1 MALECTLV
9 RAPGAAETT
18 EPEELSIAVPDGTS
32 GTQVEQLLRNARG
45 TGILS
50 VGGQPLTTLTV
61 GEPPLIPGAVLVDN
75 APRHPGGNDIS
86 SPLLLLTHSG
96 PGAGS
101 IFRIQ
106 RGRYR
111 VGRASTEILVPD
123 PGMSREHAIVEV
135 SSTALVLRAVRGANP
150 VFVDDRSIKRT
161 LLTSASTVRCG
172 NSTFGV
178 VTNSDPYPPISGDA
192 GLSIEEP
199 LEVPHTRRHSNRSAM
214 ALAAVLP
221 LIAGIG
227 LAVATG
233 MWMYLGFT
241 AISAISLLV
250 PLIAGRKGRLQGRL
264 AIARAVQDDLE
275 RRRRCS
281 PSAAELLLAVSG
293 PSSAEQ
299 LTKKPARRDSTDTP
313 PAALA
318 ANPRTQGPG
327 IWLRLG
333 ITQTVANIQLVPED
347 PHFRQP
353 PIGAAAMTLDPGY
366 PEVTLCGQPHHTD
379 ALLRFILMQL
389 AGFPGAA
396 ETPVIILGRLGRLP
410 LSARFLP
417 RVTLTS
423 SLHAALAALQQTNG
437 SVRGRLFMVD
447 DHPPDDSEFRSAL
460 LKAARSAG
468 WQVIRCCIS
477 SQRSSVVIEI
487 SPSGTVGYLET
498 GAQRRPFVP
507 DFLSAEVFDRFCRKA
522 PATSF
527 SEGHGTVIPEACFLA
542 ELLPHGQRRVLRR
555 WTESTGHNGPTA
567 MLGAGHDGQVTF
579 DFKLDG
585 PHLLVA
591 GTTGSGKSE
600 LLRTLV
606 ASIALSHSPDHTT
619 FLFFDFKGGS
629 GLQPLARLPHCVGLL
644 TDLSKHHLERAL
656 VSLRGEIR
664 YREQIFAGANVS
676 DLAQYRRAA
685 SEQDPNVPYLILVID
700 EFRMLVD
707 EAPNALR
714 ELMRIATIGRS
725 LGIHLVM
732 ATQRP
737 QGALTADIRANVTSS
752 IAMRVQT
759 EAESMDIINTKA
771 AASISVESPG
781 RAYLAK
787 ASSSPEEFQTASLS
801 LTPGF
806 AVPGPG
812 LGSSLESVQSASQAL
827 QQRCDVRS
835 VSSQQSA
842 LPEAGPEWV
851 VSIAHGAWRSFGKP
865 LPRRP
870 IATPLPTSIPW
881 GEQISAGAGNGSGV
895 TDQWTVGP
903 LAIVDRPTHQMVE
916 PLLWSPSEDG
926 HLAMIGSDSSG
937 MRECFRASSAML
949 ATRKPQPHL
958 YILDATGTLGH
969 LGGESRIGAAVGLHQ
984 LHLATRVLKRLAAEM
999 ERRRSAGVFGVGD
1012 SPLVLIV
1019 AGWCSWAT
1027 ALRTG
1032 PFGYAEGILQDIVR
1046 DGCSLGV
1053 TVLISGERELVS
1065 SRFFAAIQNRAYF
1078 PSGSTE
1084 ESRFHW
1090 PRLPDME
1097 SLPGRAVV
1105 MGNFAGEDGTVAQFR
1120 GAPVS
1125 GLWPFEDL
1133 EPSEPPF
1140 RVRPLPGL
1148 LLADDFTALLAT
1160 FPRQLSGGPG
1170 GGMMIQPTNA
1180 RAENSRGQAPLWIG
1194 VGGDE
1199 ADPVAMPL
1207 RENGVTTILG
1217 GPRSGKSSALASLPA
1232 LNPRVPWIFP
1242 PEASKS
1248 GAFWVSIACEAEAG
1262 SVDPN
1267 SILLVDDADSLEP
1280 QGRQALAGLI
1290 GRVRGIILTAT
1301 PGPSLLLHLPLAKEA
1316 QASSMGLVLSPGTPH
1331 DGDLLGVRLEA
1342 DRDRR
1347 PGRGFLI
1354 DGAAIKPVQCVFTAG
1369 FPRRAETVEAQPR
1382 KLRKPSDVQSAADV
1396 PPVRE
1401 A

>member
-9 RAPGAAETT
+9 SAPGAAGTT
-18 EPEELSIAVPDGTS
+18 KPEELSIDVPDGTS
-32 GTQVEQLLRNARG
+32 GTRVEQLLKEARG
-45 TGILS
+45 TGTLS
-50 VGGQPLTTLTV
+50 VSGHPLTALTV
-61 GEPPLIPGAVLVDN
+61 GEPPLIHGAVLVDN
-75 APRHPGGNDIS
+75 APHHPGGNDS
-86 SPLLLLTHSG
+86 SPPLLLLTHSG

-101 IFRIQ
+101 VFRIQ

-111 VGRASTEILVPD
+111 VGRASAEILVLD
-123 PGMSREHAIVEV
+123 PGMSREHATLEV
-135 SSTALVLRAVRGANP
+135 SSTALVARSVRGANP
-150 VFVDDRSIKRT
+150 VFVDNRPIKRT
-161 LLTSASTVRCG
+161 LLTSASTMRCG

-178 VTNSDPYPPISGDA
+178 ITDSDPYQPISGDA

-199 LEVPHTRRHSNRSAM
+199 LEVPHSPRHANRLAM

-221 LIAGIG
+221 LAAGIG
-227 LAVATG
+227 LSLATG

-250 PLIAGRKGRLQGRL
+250 PLIAGRRGRLQGQL
-264 AIARAVQDDLE
+264 AIALAVQRDLE

-293 PSSAEQ
+293 PSAGDQ
-299 LTKKPARRDSTDTP
+299 LAKKPAMRDPSDTP
-313 PAALA
+313 LAPAASSRA
-318 ANPRTQGPG
+318 QGEG
-327 IWLRLG
+327 TWLRLG
-333 ITQTVANIQLVPED
+333 TTETVANIRLVPDD

-353 PIGAAAMTLDPGY
+353 PIGSVAMTLDPGS
-366 PEVTLCGQPHHTD
+366 PEVTLCGQPRHTD
-379 ALLRFILMQL
+379 ALLRFFLMQL

-396 ETPVIILGRLGRLP
+396 ETPVIVFGRVGRLP

-417 RVTLTS
+417 SVTLTS
-423 SLHAALAALQQTNG
+423 SAHHVLKALHLAKG
-437 SVRGRLFMVD
+437 SAKGRLFMVD
-447 DHPPDDSEFRSAL
+447 DLPSEDSEFRLSV

-468 WQVIRCCIS
+468 WQVLRCCVS
-477 SQRSSVVIEI
+477 PQRSSVVIEI
-487 SPSGTVGYLET
+487 SPSGTVGHLET
-498 GAQRRPFVP
+498 NGLRRTFVP
-507 DFLSAEVFDRFCRKA
+507 DLLSAEVFDRFCRKA
-522 PATSF
+522 PGMSF
-527 SEGHGTVIPEACFLA
+527 SEALGTAIPETCFLA
-542 ELLPHGQRRVLRR
+542 ELLPHGQRRVLRK
-555 WTESTGHNGPTA
+555 WTESAGHNGPTA
-567 MLGAGHDGQVTF
+567 VLGAGHGGQVTF

-664 YREQIFAGANVS
+664 YREQIFAAANAS
-676 DLAQYRRAA
+676 DLTQYRRVA
-685 SEQDPNVPYLILVID
+685 SASDPHVPCLVLVID

-707 EAPNALR
+707 EAPNSLR

-759 EAESMDIINTKA
+759 ESESMDIINTKA
-771 AASISVESPG
+771 AASINVGAPG
-781 RAYLAK
+781 RAYFAR
-787 ASSSPEEFQTASLS
+787 ASTSPEEFQTASLS
-801 LTPGF
+801 RSPVF
-806 AVPGPG
+806 AVHGPG
-812 LGSSLESVQSASQAL
+812 RDSSMEPVQPALQAL

-835 VSSQQSA
+835 ASSQRSS
-842 LPEAGPEWV
+842 LPDAGPEWV
-851 VSIAHGAWRSFGKP
+851 VSIAHEAWRLLGKP
-865 LPRRP
+865 LPRQP
-870 IATPLPTSIPW
+870 IAAPLPTSIPW
-881 GEQISAGAGNGSGV
+881 HEHITAVAGNGSGV
-895 TDQWTVGP
+895 KDHWTVGP
-903 LAIVDRPTHQMVE
+903 LAIIDRPEHQMVE

-926 HLAMIGSDSSG
+926 HLAMIGSESSG
-937 MRECFRASSAML
+937 MRECFSASSAML
-949 ATRKPQPHL
+949 AARKPQPHL

-969 LGGESRIGAAVGLHQ
+969 LGDEDRIGASVGLHQ
-984 LHLATRVLKRLAAEM
+984 LHLATRVLKRLATEM
-999 ERRRSAGVFGVGD
+999 ERRRSAGASAAGG

-1032 PFGYAEGILQDIVR
+1032 PFAYAEGILQDIIR
-1046 DGCSLGV
+1046 DGGSLGL

-1065 SRFFAAIQNRAYF
+1065 SRFFGAIQNRAYF

-1105 MGNFAGEDGTVAQFR
+1105 MGNFAGEPGAVAQFR
-1120 GAPVS
+1120 RAPVK
-1125 GLWPFEDL
+1125 GLWPFEEL

-1140 RVRPLPGL
+1140 RVRPLPDL
-1148 LLADDFTALLAT
+1148 LLADDFPALLAAYRRK
-1160 FPRQLSGGPG
+1160 FPG
-1170 GGMMIQPTNA
+1170 GAGTITHA
-1180 RAENSRGQAPLWIG
+1180 AGGRAEHSQAEAPLWFG

-1199 ADPVAMPL
+1199 AEPVSMPL
-1207 RENGVTTILG
+1207 RENGVSTVLG
-1217 GPRSGKSSALASLPA
+1217 GPRSGKSSALASLHA
-1232 LNPRVPWIFP
+1232 LNPLIPWVFP
-1242 PEASKS
+1242 PAASKP
-1248 GAFWVSIACEAEAG
+1248 GAFWVSVACEAEAG

-1267 SILLVDDADSLEP
+1267 SILLVDDADSLDP
-1280 QGRQALAGLI
+1280 QGRQALSALI
-1290 GRVRGIILTAT
+1290 GKVRGIILTAT
-1301 PGPSLLLHLPLAKEA
+1301 PGPSLHLHLPLAKEA
-1316 QASSMGLVLSPGTPH
+1316 QASSTGLVLAPGTPH
-1331 DGDLLGVRLEA
+1331 DGDLLGVRLDA

-1354 DGAAIKPVQCVFTAG
+1354 DGPAMRPVHVAFTAG
-1369 FPRRAETVEAQPR
+1369 FTRRTETR
-1382 KLRKPSDVQSAADV
+1382 
-1396 PPVRE
+1396 
-1401 A
+1401 

>member
-32 GTQVEQLLRNARG
+32 GTQVQQLLTDARG
-45 TGILS
+45 TGLLS

-61 GEPPLIPGAVLVDN
+61 GEPPLIPGAVLVDD
-75 APRHPGGNDIS
+75 APNHPSGNDIS

-101 IFRIQ
+101 VFRIQ

-111 VGRASTEILVPD
+111 IGRASAEILVSD
-123 PGMSREHAIVEV
+123 PGMSREHAILEV
-135 SSTALVLRAVRGANP
+135 SSTALLLRAVRGANP
-150 VFVDDRSIKRT
+150 VFVDNRPIKRS
-161 LLTSASTVRCG
+161 LLTSASTMRCG
-172 NSTFGV
+172 NSTFTV
-178 VTNSDPYPPISGDA
+178 VTDSDPYPPISGDA

-199 LEVPHTRRHSNRSAM
+199 LEVPHSRRHGNRLAM
-214 ALAAVLP
+214 ALAAGLLLV
-221 LIAGIG
+221 AGIG
-227 LAVATG
+227 LSVATG

-241 AISAISLLV
+241 AISAMSLFV
-250 PLIAGRKGRLQGRL
+250 PLIAGRKGRLQGQL

-281 PSAAELLLAVSG
+281 PSAAELLLAVNG
-293 PSSAEQ
+293 PSSVEQ
-299 LTKKPARRDSTDTP
+299 LVKKPAMSDSTTTP
-313 PAALA
+313 SAAPAPNSRA
-318 ANPRTQGPG
+318 QGPG
-327 IWLRLG
+327 MWLRLG
-333 ITQTVANIQLVPED
+333 IAQTVANIRLVPDD

-353 PIGAAAMTLDPGY
+353 LIGEVALTLDPGY

-379 ALLRFILMQL
+379 ALLRFFLMQL

-396 ETPVIILGRLGRLP
+396 ETPVIVFGQAGRLP

-417 RVTLTS
+417 RVTVTS
-423 SLHAALAALQQTNG
+423 NLNTVLAALQQANG
-437 SVRGRLFMVD
+437 SVRGKLFMVD
-447 DHPPDDSEFRSAL
+447 DLPPGDSEFRLSL

-468 WQVIRCCIS
+468 WQVLRSCVS
-477 SQRSSVVIEI
+477 SQPSAVVIEI
-487 SPSGTVGYLET
+487 SPSGITGHLET
-498 GAQRRPFVP
+498 GGQRRQFVP
-507 DFLSAEVFDRFCRKA
+507 DLLSAEVFDRFCRMA

-527 SEGHGTVIPEACFLA
+527 TEGPGTVIPEACFLA
-542 ELLPHGQRRVLRR
+542 ELLPRGERRVLRR
-555 WTESTGHNGPTA
+555 WTEAARHNGPTA
-567 MLGAGHDGQVTF
+567 VLGTGHGGQVTF

-656 VSLRGEIR
+656 VSLRAEIR
-664 YREQIFAGANVS
+664 YREEIFAAASVS

-685 SEQDPNVPYLILVID
+685 SPTDPNVPYLVLVID

-707 EAPNALR
+707 EAPNTLR

-759 EAESMDIINTKA
+759 EAESVDIINTKA
-771 AASISVESPG
+771 AASISVEAPG

-787 ASSSPEEFQTASLS
+787 ASRIPEEFQTASLS
-801 LTPGF
+801 LSPGH
-806 AVPGPG
+806 AVSGPGP
-812 LGSSLESVQSASQAL
+812 GSSLESVQSASQAL
-827 QQRCDVRS
+827 QQLCVVRS
-835 VSSQQSA
+835 ASSQESSISD
-842 LPEAGPEWV
+842 AGPEWV
-851 VSIAHGAWRSFGKP
+851 VSTVQEAWRSLGKP
-865 LPRRP
+865 LPRHP
-870 IATPLPTSIPW
+870 IATPLPTSILW
-881 GEQISAGAGNGSGV
+881 HEQVSAVAGNASGV
-895 TDQWTVGP
+895 NDRWTVGP
-903 LAIVDRPTHQMVE
+903 LAIIDRPTHQIVE

-949 ATRKPQPHL
+949 ATGKPQPHL
-958 YILDATGTLGH
+958 YILDAMGTLGH
-969 LGGESRIGAAVGLHQ
+969 LGDEGRIGAAVGLHQ

-999 ERRRSAGVFGVGD
+999 ERRRSAGVFGVDD

-1019 AGWCSWAT
+1019 AGWCSWAA

-1032 PFGYAEGILQDIVR
+1032 PFAYAEGILQDIVR
-1046 DGCSLGV
+1046 DGSSLGV

-1105 MGNFAGEDGTVAQFR
+1105 MGNFAGEDGAVAQFR
-1120 GAPVS
+1120 GAPVK
-1125 GLWPFEDL
+1125 GLWPFDDL

-1140 RVRPLPGL
+1140 RVRPLPDL
-1148 LLADDFTALLAT
+1148 LLADDFQALLAT
-1160 FPRQLSGGPG
+1160 FRRKFPGGSGGG
-1170 GGMMIQPTNA
+1170 TMTRTTGT
-1180 RAENSRGQAPLWIG
+1180 RADHLQAPLWIG

-1199 ADPVAMPL
+1199 AEPVSMPL
-1207 RENGVTTILG
+1207 RENGVSTILG
-1217 GPRSGKSSALASLPA
+1217 GPRSGKSSALASLHA
-1232 LNPRVPWIFP
+1232 LNPLVPWIFP
-1242 PEASKS
+1242 PETSKS
-1248 GAFWVSIACEAEAG
+1248 GAFWISVVREAEAG

-1267 SILLVDDADSLEP
+1267 SILLVDDADSLDP
-1280 QGRQALAGLI
+1280 QGRPALAGLI

-1316 QASSMGLVLSPGTPH
+1316 QASSMGLVLAPGTPH

-1342 DRDRR
+1342 PRDRR

-1354 DGAAIKPVQCVFTAG
+1354 NGAALKPFQGVFTAG
-1369 FPRRAETVEAQPR
+1369 LPQRAKTR
-1382 KLRKPSDVQSAADV
+1382 
-1396 PPVRE
+1396 
-1401 A
+1401 

>member
-32 GTQVEQLLRNARG
+32 GTQVQQLLTDARG
-45 TGILS
+45 TGLLS

-61 GEPPLIPGAVLVDN
+61 GEAPLLPGAVLVDN
-75 APRHPGGNDIS
+75 APHHPRGNDIS
-86 SPLLLLTHSG
+86 SPLMLLTQSG

-101 IFRIQ
+101 VFRIQ

-111 VGRASTEILVPD
+111 IGRASTEIIVPD
-123 PGMSREHAIVEV
+123 PGMSREHAILEV
-135 SSTALVLRAVRGANP
+135 SSTALVIRAVRGTNP
-150 VFVDDRSIKRT
+150 VFVDKRSVRRT
-161 LLTSASTVRCG
+161 LLTSASNMRCG
-172 NSTFGV
+172 NSTFTV
-178 VTNSDPYPPISGDA
+178 VTDSSPYPQISGEA

-199 LEVPHTRRHSNRSAM
+199 LEVPHSRHHSNRSAM
-214 ALAAVLP
+214 VLAAVLP
-221 LIAGIG
+221 LVAGIG
-227 LAVATG
+227 LALATG

-281 PSAAELLLAVSG
+281 PSAAELLLAVSC
-293 PSSAEQ
+293 PSSVEL
-299 LTKKPARRDSTDTP
+299 LTKKPAMRVSTDTP

-318 ANPRTQGPG
+318 ANSRTQGPG

-333 ITQTVANIQLVPED
+333 ITQTVANIRLVPED

-353 PIGAAAMTLDPGY
+353 PIGAVAMTLDPGY

-379 ALLRFILMQL
+379 ALLRFFLMQL

-396 ETPVIILGRLGRLP
+396 ETPVIVLGRAGRLP

-417 RVTLTS
+417 GVTVTS
-423 SLHAALAALQQTNG
+423 NLQTALAALQRANERVSG
-437 SVRGRLFMVD
+437 KLFMVD
-447 DHPPDDSEFRSAL
+447 ALSPDDSEFL
-460 LKAARSAG
+460 LSLMNAARSAG
-468 WQVIRCCIS
+468 WQVLRCRVS
-477 SQRSSVVIEI
+477 SQRSAVVIEI
-487 SPSGTVGYLET
+487 LPSGTAGHLET
-498 GAQRRPFVP
+498 AGQRRQFVP
-507 DFLSAEVFDRFCRKA
+507 DLVSVEVFDRFCRKA
-522 PATSF
+522 RATPF
-527 SEGHGTVIPEACFLA
+527 SDGPDTVIPETCFLP
-542 ELLPHGQRRVLRR
+542 ELLPRGQRRVLRR
-555 WTESTGHNGPTA
+555 WKTEAAGQNGPIA
-567 MLGAGHDGQVTF
+567 VLGAGQGGQVTF

-664 YREQIFAGANVS
+664 YREETFAAANVS
-676 DLAQYRRAA
+676 DLAQYRREA
-685 SEQDPNVPYLILVID
+685 SPTDPNVPYLVLVID

-707 EAPNALR
+707 EAPNTLR

-759 EAESMDIINTKA
+759 EAESMDIINTKV
-771 AASISVESPG
+771 AASISVEAPG

-787 ASSSPEEFQTASLS
+787 ASRIPEEFQTASLS
-801 LTPGF
+801 ISPGH
-806 AVPGPG
+806 AVSGYG

-827 QQRCDVRS
+827 QQRCVVRS
-835 VSSQQSA
+835 ASSQESA
-842 LPEAGPEWV
+842 LADAGPEWV
-851 VSIAHGAWRSFGKP
+851 VSTVQEAWRSLGKP

-870 IATPLPTSIPW
+870 IATPLPTSILWHEPVAA
-881 GEQISAGAGNGSGV
+881 EAGNASGV
-895 TDQWTVGP
+895 NDRWIVGP
-903 LAIVDRPTHQMVE
+903 LAIIDRPTHQIVE

-958 YILDATGTLGH
+958 YILDAMGTLGH
-969 LGGESRIGAAVGLHQ
+969 LGHEGRIGAAVGLHQ
-984 LHLATRVLKRLAAEM
+984 LHLATRVLKRLAGEM
-999 ERRRSAGVFGVGD
+999 ERRRSTGVFGVGD

-1032 PFGYAEGILQDIVR
+1032 PFAYAEGILQDIVR
-1046 DGCSLGV
+1046 DGSSFGV

-1065 SRFFAAIQNRAYF
+1065 SRFFGAIQNRAYF

-1105 MGNFAGEDGTVAQFR
+1105 VGNFAGEDGTVAQFR
-1120 GAPVS
+1120 GAPVN
-1125 GLWPFEDL
+1125 GLWPFDDL
-1133 EPSEPPF
+1133 EPSEAPF
-1140 RVRPLPGL
+1140 RVRPLPDHL
-1148 LLADDFTALLAT
+1148 HADDFQARLAA
-1160 FPRQLSGGPG
+1160 FRSKLPGGSGGG
-1170 GGMMIQPTNA
+1170 TMIQHTSAQPEYA
-1180 RAENSRGQAPLWIG
+1180 HGQAPLWIG

-1199 ADPVAMPL
+1199 ADPVAMSL
-1207 RENGVTTILG
+1207 RENGVSTILG
-1217 GPRSGKSSALASLPA
+1217 GPRSGKSSVLASLRA
-1232 LNPRVPWIFP
+1232 LSPLVPWVFP

-1248 GAFWVSIACEAEAG
+1248 GAFWISLACEAEAG

-1280 QGRQALAGLI
+1280 KGRQALAGLI

-1369 FPRRAETVEAQPR
+1369 FPRPAETH
-1382 KLRKPSDVQSAADV
+1382 
-1396 PPVRE
+1396 
-1401 A
+1401 

>member
-18 EPEELSIAVPDGTS
+18 EPEELSIALPDGTS
-32 GTQVEQLLRNARG
+32 GAQVQQLLTDARG
-45 TGILS
+45 TGLIS

-61 GEPPLIPGAVLVDN
+61 GEAPLLPGAVLVDN
-75 APRHPGGNDIS
+75 APHHPQGNDNP
-86 SPLLLLTHSG
+86 SPLTLLTHSG

-101 IFRIQ
+101 VFRIH

-111 VGRASTEILVPD
+111 IGRASAEILVPD
-123 PGMSREHAIVEV
+123 PGMSREHAILEV

-150 VFVDDRSIKRT
+150 VFVDNRSVRRT
-161 LLTSASTVRCG
+161 LLTSASTMRCG
-172 NSTFGV
+172 NSTFSV
-178 VTNSDPYPPISGDA
+178 VTDSSSYPPISGEA
-192 GLSIEEP
+192 GLSIQEP
-199 LEVPHTRRHSNRSAM
+199 LEVPHSRRPGNRLAM
-214 ALAAVLP
+214 ALAAGLP

-227 LAVATG
+227 LSLATG

-241 AISAISLLV
+241 AISAMSLLV
-250 PLIAGRKGRLQGRL
+250 PLIAGRKGRLQGQL
-264 AIARAVQDDLE
+264 ALARAVQGDVE

-293 PSSAEQ
+293 PSSVEPLA
-299 LTKKPARRDSTDTP
+299 KKPAMRDTTNTP
-313 PAALA
+313 LAAPAANA
-318 ANPRTQGPG
+318 PVQGPG

-333 ITQTVANIQLVPED
+333 IAQTVANVRLVPDD
-347 PHFRQP
+347 PLFRQP
-353 PIGAAAMTLDPGY
+353 LIGAVAMTLDPGY

-379 ALLRFILMQL
+379 ALLRFFLMQL

-396 ETPVIILGRLGRLP
+396 ETPVIVFGRAGRLP

-423 SLHAALAALQQTNG
+423 SLHTVLAALQQANG
-437 SVRGRLFMVD
+437 RVRGKLFMVND
-447 DHPPDDSEFRSAL
+447 LSPDDSEFRLSL
-460 LKAARSAG
+460 MKAARSAG
-468 WQVIRCCIS
+468 WQVLRCCVS
-477 SQRSSVVIEI
+477 SQRSAVVIEI
-487 SPSGTVGYLET
+487 SPSGTAGHLDT
-498 GAQRRPFVP
+498 GGRRRQFVP
-507 DFLSAEVFDRFCRKA
+507 DLLSAEVFDRFCRKA
-522 PATSF
+522 RATSF
-527 SEGHGTVIPEACFLA
+527 SKAPGIVIPEACSLA
-542 ELLPHGQRRVLRR
+542 ELLPSGQRRVLRR
-555 WTESTGHNGPTA
+555 WTEAAGHNGPIA
-567 MLGAGHDGQVTF
+567 VLGAGQGGQVTF

-606 ASIALSHSPDHTT
+606 ASIALTHSPDHTT

-664 YREQIFAGANVS
+664 YREETFAAANVS
-676 DLAQYRRAA
+676 DLGQYRREA
-685 SEQDPNVPYLILVID
+685 SPADPNVPFLVLVID

-707 EAPNALR
+707 EAPNTLR

-771 AASISVESPG
+771 AASISVETPG

-787 ASSSPEEFQTASLS
+787 ASRSPEEFQTASLS
-801 LTPGF
+801 PGF
-806 AVPGPG
+806 AVSGPG
-812 LGSSLESVQSASQAL
+812 LGSSLASVQSASQAL

-835 VSSQQSA
+835 VPSQEIA
-842 LPEAGPEWV
+842 LPDAGPGRI
-851 VSIAHGAWRSFGKP
+851 VSTVHEAWWSLGIP

-870 IATPLPTSIPW
+870 IAMPLPPSILW
-881 GEQISAGAGNGSGV
+881 HEQVGAVAGTASGV
-895 TDQWTVGP
+895 NDHWTVGP
-903 LAIVDRPTHQMVE
+903 LAIIDRPTHQMVE

-958 YILDATGTLGH
+958 YILDAMGTLGP
-969 LGGESRIGAAVGLHQ
+969 LGDEGRIGAAVGLHQ

-999 ERRRSAGVFGVGD
+999 ERRRSAGASGAGD

-1027 ALRTG
+1027 ALRAG
-1032 PFGYAEGILQDIVR
+1032 PFAYAEGILQDIVR

-1105 MGNFAGEDGTVAQFR
+1105 MGNFAGEDGAVAQFR
-1120 GAPVS
+1120 GAPVN
-1125 GLWPFEDL
+1125 GVWPFDDL

-1140 RVRPLPGL
+1140 RVRPLPDL
-1148 LLADDFTALLAT
+1148 LLADDFQAQLAA
-1160 FPRQLSGGPG
+1160 FQRKLPDGSGGG
-1170 GGMMIQPTNA
+1170 TMTGTMSVL
-1180 RAENSRGQAPLWIG
+1180 AEYCHLQAPFWIG

-1199 ADPVAMPL
+1199 AEPVSMPL
-1207 RENGVTTILG
+1207 RENGVSTILG
-1217 GPRSGKSSALASLPA
+1217 SPRSGKSSALASLHA
-1232 LNPRVPWIFP
+1232 LNPLVPWVFP
-1242 PEASKS
+1242 PEASTS
-1248 GAFWVSIACEAEAG
+1248 GAFWISLACEAEAG
-1262 SVDPN
+1262 SVDPD
-1267 SILLVDDADSLEP
+1267 SILLVDDADSLDP
-1280 QGRQALAGLI
+1280 QSRQALAGLL

-1316 QASSMGLVLSPGTPH
+1316 QASGMGLVLAPGSPH
-1331 DGDLLGVRLEA
+1331 DGDILGVRLEA
-1342 DRDRR
+1342 GRDRR

-1354 DGAAIKPVQCVFTAG
+1354 NGAAVMPFQGVFTTG
-1369 FPRRAETVEAQPR
+1369 FPQRGKTR
-1382 KLRKPSDVQSAADV
+1382 
-1396 PPVRE
+1396 
-1401 A
+1401 